1 MSGAVERK
9 VERKDA
15 VVAVLRRG
23 NRVLVVQRGADT
35 ILPGYWAP
43 LSGRV
48 EPGESQ
54 EEAVVREVR
63 EEVGLAA
70 TPLAKVWECPTE
82 DGDFLLHWWTA
93 DVGPGELDLDP
104 REVSDAR
111 WVEPERFADLEP
123 TFAADRDFFER
134 VLPTL

>member
-1 MSGAVERK
+1 MSGAT
-9 VERKDA
+9 ERKDA
-15 VVAVLRRG
+15 VVTVLRRG
-23 NRVLVVQRGADT
+23 NCVLVVQRGPDT

-70 TPLAKVWECPTE
+70 TPRAKVWECPTE

-93 DVGPGELDLDP
+93 DAGPGELDLDR

-134 VLPTL
+134 VLPTP